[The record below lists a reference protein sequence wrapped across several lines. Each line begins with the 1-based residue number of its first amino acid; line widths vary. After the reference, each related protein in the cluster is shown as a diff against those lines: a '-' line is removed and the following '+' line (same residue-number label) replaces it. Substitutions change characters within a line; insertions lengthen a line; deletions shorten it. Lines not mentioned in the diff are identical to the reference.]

1 VQARPTT
8 PFFAKKAYRFA
19 AGRVKT
25 ILPIAEHRLRNFSMR
40 NRVTPLISAALLLVL
55 ATLSA
60 AAEATYVIKEGETLF
75 AISRRSGVPV
85 DVLISFNGIPDVS
98 RLKIGTVIRIPAAY
112 TVVKGDT
119 LYALSKRWSVPVE
132 RILSLNGLNQDSLIK
147 PGQKLYMPAG
157 TATASAAASPSPASI
172 PLPAASALP
181 VVWPHAGTHTTEK
194 GKLWW
199 MIFQGSSGDIVRS
212 ATEGEVK
219 WAATWWG
226 YGKVVIVKTPDGR
239 SLVYGG
245 NRELLVKVG
254 ERVFPGT
261 EIARLGESLPGG
273 GTKLYFGVNDAAG
286 KSEDPERFFSAQ
298 SQS

>member
-1 VQARPTT
+1 
-8 PFFAKKAYRFA
+8 
-19 AGRVKT
+19 
-25 ILPIAEHRLRNFSMR
+25 
-40 NRVTPLISAALLLVL
+40 
-55 ATLSA
+55 
-60 AAEATYVIKEGETLF
+60 
-75 AISRRSGVPV
+75 
-85 DVLISFNGIPDVS
+85 
-98 RLKIGTVIRIPAAY
+98 
-112 TVVKGDT
+112 
-119 LYALSKRWSVPVE
+119 
-132 RILSLNGLNQDSLIK
+132 
-147 PGQKLYMPAG
+147 
-157 TATASAAASPSPASI
+157 
-172 PLPAASALP
+172 
-181 VVWPHAGTHTTEK
+181 
-194 GKLWW
+194 
-199 MIFQGSSGDIVRS
+199 
-212 ATEGEVK
+212 VK